1 MMLTDIMDF
10 EIGIGVEFNL
20 IQDQTKVKFL

>member
-10 EIGIGVEFNL
+10 KIGIGVEFNL